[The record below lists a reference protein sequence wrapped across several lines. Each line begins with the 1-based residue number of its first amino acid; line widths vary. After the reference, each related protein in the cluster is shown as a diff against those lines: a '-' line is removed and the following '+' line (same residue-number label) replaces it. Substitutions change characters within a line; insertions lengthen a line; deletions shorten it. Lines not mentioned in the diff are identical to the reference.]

1 MVLDHHEYNHEKHV
15 RQVQT
20 EENPKI
26 PDQLSL
32 NIIKSS
38 KTKKEA
44 ATAKSSLEE
53 LQQKHATWCHEGN
66 PVTGIRTTPN
76 LSKSE
81 QSMTLV
87 NDHVSILVH

>member
-1 MVLDHHEYNHEKHV
+1 MVFLPNSHHHEYNHEKHV

-44 ATAKSSLEE
+44 ATAKSSLKE
-53 LQQKHATWCHEGN
+53 LQQKKQ
-66 PVTGIRTTPN
+66 TGV
-76 LSKSE
+76 LKE
-81 QSMTLV
+81 
-87 NDHVSILVH
+87 IL